1 MSHLINNIINI
12 IDYRRFPTTENIEK
26 RRQQREEMIKR
37 GERIE
42 PERGFHRNGMIFK
55 YICKL

>member
-12 IDYRRFPTTENIEK
+12 IDYRLFPTTENIEK

-42 PERGFHRNGMIFK
+42 PERGFRRNGMIFK